1 MESLNLRVMTADRG
15 AIEGRSTPDAVR
27 PEGDGE
33 RFSEAL
39 EQRRNDRRERSAERH
54 ERLRSERGAES
65 AKAQKL
71 DQSAKT
77 TRGAETRDEEP
88 VRERASE
95 RSTERSTGR
104 PRAEA
109 TRGASSSE
117 ATTTAS
123 TVGSGADE
131 RASNVAPTALAEAA
145 PAKSSAVATTLATP
159 LLALPFAAAELGL
172 ELAPEGLALQGD
184 DVALQVATTTPELA
198 RTAEGAKTSTT
209 LDGAPTPL
217 AGREAPQ
224 GTGAAKLE
232 GAAVQDAQPKEAP
245 VSAEKAAA
253 MLRQIRVHL
262 QPGMREALIQ
272 LEPRELGRISIK
284 VAVRGEAAHAE
295 LRVSKRAT
303 LEALE
308 RSLPE
313 LRAALERAG
322 LGGGEV
328 SLQLD
333 LSSRD
338 GREESSFPSAAGR
351 SRPAAAPL
359 PHGLVAALQRRGPSS
374 DGVDTY
380 A

>member
-1 MESLNLRVMTADRG
+1 MESLKLRAMTADRG
-15 AIEGRSTPDAVR
+15 PIETRSTPDAVR
-27 PEGDGE
+27 PEDDGE

-65 AKAQKL
+65 ARAQKL

-77 TRGAETRDEEP
+77 TRAGEARDEQP
-88 VRERASE
+88 VRERVRAE
-95 RSTERSTGR
+95 GR
-104 PRAEA
+104 PQAEA
-109 TRGASSSE
+109 REGASRAMTSSPD
-117 ATTTAS
+117 ATSSVASAS
-123 TVGSGADE
+123 TD
-131 RASNVAPTALAEAA
+131 EAA
-145 PAKSSAVATTLATP
+145 PSIATNVAAPEAAGPATTNTVP
-159 LLALPFAAAELGL
+159 LLALPPAAAELAL
-172 ELAPEGLALQGD
+172 ELATGALAVEGEA
-184 DVALQVATTTPELA
+184 VASKAATAQELT
-198 RTAEGAKTSTT
+198 RGAEAAKTAGANEGT
-209 LDGAPTPL
+209 LAPLIGRDTPQRAL
-217 AGREAPQ
+217 E
-224 GTGAAKLE
+224 TGLE
-232 GAAVQDAQPKEAP
+232 SSATKEAQPKEAP
-245 VSAEKAAA
+245 VSPEKAAA

-262 QPGMREALIQ
+262 HPGLREALIQ

-295 LRVSKRAT
+295 LRVSKRSA

-333 LSSRD
+333 LSARE
-338 GREESSFPSAAGR
+338 GREDSSFESASGR
-351 SRPAAAPL
+351 SRPVDTPL
-359 PHGLVAALQRRGPSS
+359 PRGLAAALQHHVPTS

>member
-1 MESLNLRVMTADRG
+1 MESLNLRVMAADRG

-77 TRGAETRDEEP
+77 TRGAEPRDEQP
-88 VRERASE
+88 VRERVRASE
-95 RSTERSTGR
+95 RPAEQQRT
-104 PRAEA
+104 EA
-109 TRGASSSE
+109 TRGASSSGT
-117 ATTTAS
+117 ATTATK
-123 TVGSGADE
+123 VE
-131 RASNVAPTALAEAA
+131 PVAVESAPGVVPTALAEGAST
-145 PAKSSAVATTLATP
+145 KSTGGATTLAAP
-159 LLALPFAAAELGL
+159 LLALPLAAGELGL

-184 DVALQVATTTPELA
+184 EVASSVATTTPELA
-198 RTAEGAKTSTT
+198 RAAEGAKASATVE
-209 LDGAPTPL
+209 GALAPL

-224 GTGAAKLE
+224 RASETTLESAVAKE
-232 GAAVQDAQPKEAP
+232 AQPKEAP

-295 LRVSKRAT
+295 LRVSKRSA

-338 GREESSFPSAAGR
+338 GREESSFPGAAGR
-351 SRPAAAPL
+351 SRPADAPL
-359 PHGLVAALQRRGPSS
+359 PRGLVAALQRRGPSS

>member
-15 AIEGRSTPDAVR
+15 AIDARSTPDAVR

-77 TRGAETRDEEP
+77 ARGEQPRDEEP
-88 VRERASE
+88 VRERARANE
-95 RSTERSTGR
+95 RQQPQAREDAPRS
-104 PRAEA
+104 
-109 TRGASSSE
+109 ASADES
-117 ATTTAS
+117 AAAS
-123 TVGSGADE
+123 TPVE
-131 RASNVAPTALAEAA
+131 QASLELETG
-145 PAKSSAVATTLATP
+145 AVATVAAKGPTSKSTGGATP
-159 LLALPFAAAELGL
+159 MLAPLQALPFAAGELGL
-172 ELAPEGLALQGD
+172 ELAAEGLASEGE
-184 DVALQVATTTPELA
+184 ALATSVATAKPELA
-198 RTAEGAKTSTT
+198 RGAEAAKSAQGS
-209 LDGAPTPL
+209 DGALAPL
-217 AGREAPQ
+217 AGRDAPQ
-224 GTGAAKLE
+224 RTSETALESSAAKE
-232 GAAVQDAQPKEAP
+232 SAPKEAP

-253 MLRQIRVHL
+253 MLRQIRVQLH
-262 QPGMREALIQ
+262 PGLREALIQ

-295 LRVSKRAT
+295 LRVSKRSA

-333 LSSRD
+333 LSARE
-338 GREESSFPSAAGR
+338 GREESSFSGTSGR
-351 SRPAAAPL
+351 SRPADAPL
-359 PHGLVAALQRRGPSS
+359 PRGLLTALQRRAPTSE
-374 DGVDTY
+374 GVDTY

>member
-1 MESLNLRVMTADRG
+1 MEPLNLRVMTADRG
-15 AIEGRSTPDAVR
+15 AIDARSTPDAVR

-54 ERLRSERGAES
+54 ERLRSARGAE
-65 AKAQKL
+65 AARAQKL

-77 TRGAETRDEEP
+77 ARGEEPRDEQP
-88 VRERASE
+88 VRERARTSE
-95 RSTERSTGR
+95 RTQAQPRDDS
-104 PRAEA
+104 PRATGTDRSA
-109 TRGASSSE
+109 AASAPAE
-117 ATTTAS
+117 Q
-123 TVGSGADE
+123 
-131 RASNVAPTALAEAA
+131 APTELEASVA
-145 PAKSSAVATTLATP
+145 SAVATKGAAPKPTGGATP
-159 LLALPFAAAELGL
+159 LVAPLQALPFAASELGL
-172 ELAPEGLALQGD
+172 ELAAEGLAPEGE
-184 DVALQVATTTPELA
+184 ALATSLTTAKPELA
-198 RTAEGAKTSTT
+198 RGAETAKGAQGS
-209 LDGAPTPL
+209 DGALAPL
-217 AGREAPQ
+217 AGRDAPQ
-224 GTGAAKLE
+224 RASETALESAATKE
-232 GAAVQDAQPKEAP
+232 SAPKEAP
-245 VSAEKAAA
+245 LSPEKAAA
-253 MLRQIRVHL
+253 MLRQIRVQLH
-262 QPGMREALIQ
+262 PGLREALIQ

-295 LRVSKRAT
+295 LRVSKRSA

-333 LSSRD
+333 LSAHD
-338 GREESSFPSAAGR
+338 GREESSFEGR
-351 SRPAAAPL
+351 SRRARPVDAPL
-359 PHGLVAALQRRGPSS
+359 PRGLAAALQRHVPTS